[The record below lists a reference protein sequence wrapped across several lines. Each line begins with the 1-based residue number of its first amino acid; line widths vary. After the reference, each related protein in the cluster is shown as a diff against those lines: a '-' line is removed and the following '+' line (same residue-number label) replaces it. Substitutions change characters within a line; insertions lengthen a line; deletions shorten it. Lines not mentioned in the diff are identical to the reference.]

1 MEGGTTSREYGE
13 EELGMVSFST
23 TDKEKVNRVD
33 CLEIL
38 SRDK

>member
-1 MEGGTTSREYGE
+1 MKGGNNVREYGE

-23 TDKEKVNRVD
+23 TDKEKVNGVD

-38 SRDK
+38 S